1 MAENK
6 SPLPDMLGIFNKLSI
21 QQRMVIT
28 AIIVV
33 TFILV
38 GFVLYLFNQTNY
50 ATLYSNL
57 ESEDASEIVD
67 YLNSQKIEF
76 QLTDN
81 GTTIQV
87 PQEKVYEIRLMLAG
101 RGIPNSGVIGYEIFD
116 NNNLGMSDFMQKLN
130 YKRALE
136 GELSK
141 TISEGQGIKS
151 ARVQIVIPEKSV
163 FKDEQKEATASIVLT
178 LSGNYDINKSTI
190 NAIQH
195 LVAGSVEGL
204 KPGNVTI
211 IDTKGNLL
219 SQKFDE
225 SPIALSESKQYETK
239 RNLEQ
244 YLTSKAQS
252 LLDNVL
258 GYGNSIVKVNAD
270 IDFKQIERTSEIVDP
285 ESQTAISEQTIKT
298 ANAGTSIS
306 DSSAAN
312 TENTITNYEL
322 SKSIE
327 KIMEG
332 SGVIKRAT
340 IAVVVNGKKVE
351 KKEGDKITT
360 IVEPRSEGEIE
371 NLKTLVMQSVGFDA
385 TRNDVI
391 SIVSIPFEN
400 QLLDEQVSEATPL
413 GDMDSISRMVMMI
426 LGVVAS
432 IFLLKGLLKK
442 LKNERIEIGFGNGE
456 FVESSFSSIPGLISG
471 NAGALS
477 SGGGGVPLLGQNATY
492 QEGESGVQLAKKIP
506 AKKRKAMMEVG
517 DIEDEITDEAL
528 QKKVRRE
535 RIQNYVQ
542 KNPTEAAKLIN
553 SWLREDEY

>member
-535 RIQNYVQ
+535 KIQNYVQ